1 MRRIELAP
9 GQVFEEKMLNR
20 VGAFNA
26 DALVAATNIVEDV
39 RKRGDEALREYTAK
53 FDGVEMEEFRVS
65 QEAIDEA
72 IAKVDPKVAA
82 AIQKAA
88 SQIRDFHERQKQ
100 QGWFTM
106 REDGALVGAKVE
118 PLDSVG
124 IYVPGGRALYPSSV
138 LMNAIPASV
147 AGVKRIVCVTPPTK
161 DGSLDSAILEACRV
175 AGVTEIYAVG
185 GAQAIGAL
193 AYGTKSIKPVDK
205 ITGPGNAFV
214 AAAKKLVSGDVGID
228 MIAGPSE
235 VCVVADETALPELV
249 AIDLMAQAE
258 HDPLASCYLVTFSSE
273 YADAVEAAIEK
284 QIAMGKLTA
293 RDRILS
299 LLDKNSFHEYDLFVK
314 HDGRDFGMDK
324 KDLPGDGVVTGTGT
338 IFGAPVCIYAQDFT
352 VAGGSLGL
360 QHARK
365 ITKIMDH
372 ALKMKCPIIGIND
385 SGGARIQEG
394 VGALA
399 GYGEIFYRNTIASG
413 VIPQISL
420 ILGPCAGGAVY
431 SPALTDFVFVVE
443 NISKMFITGP
453 NVIKTVLGE
462 DISMED
468 LGGARV
474 HAETTGNAHFY
485 AQSEQEC
492 FEQVKRLVSF
502 IPWNN
507 QERAKV
513 VESKEPAAV
522 MNIED
527 VVPADPKQ
535 PYDVR
540 NVIKCIVDD
549 SDFLEVQELWAANIV
564 IGFGRMGGETVG
576 FVANQPM
583 VLAGVLD
590 CDSADKAAR
599 FIRFCD
605 SFNIPI
611 ITLEDMPGYLPGVDQ
626 EHAGVIRHG
635 AKVLYAYSEA
645 TVPKITVILRKAYG
659 GGYIAMNSR
668 HLGADFMFAWPSA
681 EIAVMGPEGAAN
693 IIFRKEIMEAE
704 DQNAM
709 RQEKVKEY
717 IEKFANPYVAASKGF
732 IDSVIEPKETRSLLL
747 HALKLSVLKEEYR
760 PAKKHG
766 LPPF

>member
-1 MRRIELAP
+1 MTFSIIIP
-9 GQVFEEKMLNR
+9 V
-20 VGAFNA
+20 
-26 DALVAATNIVEDV
+26 
-39 RKRGDEALREYTAK
+39 Y
-53 FDGVEMEEFRVS
+53 
-65 QEAIDEA
+65 
-72 IAKVDPKVAA
+72 
-82 AIQKAA
+82 
-88 SQIRDFHERQKQ
+88 
-100 QGWFTM
+100 
-106 REDGALVGAKVE
+106 KVE
-118 PLDSVG
+118 KYLNQCVDSVLNQSFKDFEL
-124 IYVPGGRALYPSSV
+124 ILVD
-138 LMNAIPASV
+138 
-147 AGVKRIVCVTPPTK
+147 
-161 DGSLDSAILEACRV
+161 DGSPDNCPRICDDYAKKDARVKVIHQQNGGQACARNT
-175 AGVTEIYAVG
+175 GLSYAVG
-185 GAQAIGAL
+185 MYIIFL
-193 AYGTKSIKPVDK
+193 DSDDY
-205 ITGPGNAFV
+205 
-214 AAAKKLVSGDVGID
+214 LID
-228 MIAGPSE
+228 S
-235 VCVVADETALPELV
+235 TALEKINDKTV
-249 AIDLMAQAE
+249 AEPD
-258 HDPLASCYLVTFSSE
+258 VTL
-273 YADAVEAAIEK
+273 Y
-284 QIAMGKLTA
+284 GYRKLFE
-293 RDRILS
+293 S
-299 LLDKNSFHEYDLFVK
+299 
-314 HDGRDFGMDK
+314 DGS
-324 KDLPGDGVVTGTGT
+324 
-338 IFGAPVCIYAQDFT
+338 FGAPVCIYAQDFT

-474 HAETTGNAHFY
+474 HAEITGNAHFY
-485 AQSEQEC
+485 AKSEQEC
-492 FEQVKRLVSF
+492 FDQVKRLVSF

-507 QERAKV
+507 QERAKM
-513 VESKEPAAV
+513 VEPKEPTA
-522 MNIED
+522 MLNIEEI
-527 VVPADPKQ
+527 VPADPKQ

-540 NVIKCIVDD
+540 DVIKCIVDD
-549 SDFLEVQELWAANIV
+549 SDFLEVQQMWAANIV

-693 IIFRKEIMEAE
+693 IIFRKEIMAAE
-704 DQNAM
+704 DQEAM

-717 IEKFANPYVAASKGF
+717 IEKFANPYVAASRGF

-747 HALKLSVLKEEYR
+747 HALKLSILKEEYR